1 MRLTIIST
9 SIGSLGSGRGGGVEL
24 TLNSLVSGL
33 LKQNHFINVVAPI
46 NSQLS
51 ESCNNANLFTVE
63 GQEQKSWQH
72 QDYFTK
78 TKISKDSIVYLML
91 EKAISLMSDCD
102 AIINLSYDWL
112 PIFKTLEVDY
122 PILHLISMG
131 DESLEIRNIISSVY
145 KKYPNN
151 FAFHS
156 HAQASDFS
164 FVKDPIILGNG
175 FELSKYTFQ
184 EKKGGPLA
192 WVGRVA
198 PEKGL
203 EDAVYVASQIGE
215 QINVWGVIE
224 DNDYASQIQGL
235 YPSGKVSWKGFLET
249 NQLQKEL
256 GQCRALINTPKWN
269 EAYGN
274 VVVEAMAC
282 GVPVISYK
290 KGGPGE
296 IIKHGET
303 GFLVKADDKENLLT
317 HLKKINSINRRKCR
331 EWVEN
336 NASSNL
342 FADKVISWLKKVI
355 KEYEYLDK
363 SL

>member
-9 SIGSLGSGRGGGVEL
+9 PIGFLGSGKGGGVEL
-24 TLNSLVSGL
+24 TLNSLVNGL
-33 LKQNHFINVVAPI
+33 LKQNHLINVVAPN
-46 NSQLS
+46 NSKLS
-51 ESCNNANLFTVE
+51 ENCELANLVTVK
-63 GQEQKSWQH
+63 GYQQKSWQH

-78 TKISKDSIVYLML
+78 TKISKTSIVTVMF
-91 EKAISLMSDCD
+91 EKALSLMKDCD
-102 AIINLSYDWL
+102 AIINLSYDFL
-112 PIFKTLEVDY
+112 PISKTLEVDY

-131 DESLEIRNIISSVY
+131 DESNEVSNIISKVY
-145 KKYPNN
+145 SDFPYN

-156 HAQASDFS
+156 RAQASDYPFI
-164 FVKDPIILGNG
+164 KDPIILGNG

-184 EKKGGPLA
+184 EKNDGPLA

-203 EDAVYVASQIGE
+203 EDAVYVASEMGE
-215 QINVWGVIE
+215 KLNVWGYVE
-224 DNDYASQIQGL
+224 NKEYASKIEES
-235 YPSGKVSWKGFLET
+235 YPSGQISWKGYLKT
-249 NQLQKEL
+249 NKLQKEL

-282 GVPVISYK
+282 GVPVVAYK

-296 IIKHGET
+296 IIQHGVT
-303 GFLVKADDKENLLT
+303 GFLVKANDKESLLL
-317 HLKKINSINRRKCR
+317 HLKKIKSIDRKKCR

-336 NASSNL
+336 NASSNI
-342 FADKVISWLKKVI
+342 FADKVASWLKKVI
-355 KEYEYLDK
+355 KEYE
-363 SL
+363 

>member
-9 SIGSLGSGRGGGVEL
+9 PIGYLGSGKGGGVEL
-24 TLNSLVSGL
+24 TLNSLVNGL

-46 NSQLS
+46 NSKLS
-51 ESCNNANLFTVE
+51 ESCLFANLFTVD
-63 GQEQKSWQH
+63 GYEQKSWQH
-72 QDYFTK
+72 QNYFTK
-78 TKISKDSIVYLML
+78 TNISKTSIINVMF
-91 EKAISLMSDCD
+91 EKALSLMKDCD
-102 AIINLSYDWL
+102 AIINLSYDYL
-112 PIFKTLEVDY
+112 PISKTLEIDY

-131 DESLEIRNIISSVY
+131 DESDEVSNIISKVY
-145 KKYPNN
+145 SNYPYN

-156 HAQASDFS
+156 RAQASDFP

-184 EKKGGPLA
+184 EKKDGPLA

-203 EDAVYVASQIGE
+203 EDAVYVASQMGE
-215 QINVWGVIE
+215 TLNVWGLIE
-224 DNDYASQIQGL
+224 DKEYASKIENL
-235 YPSGKVSWKGFLET
+235 YPSGQICWKGYLQT
-249 NQLQKEL
+249 KNLQLEL

-282 GVPVISYK
+282 GVPVVAYK
-290 KGGPGE
+290 RGGPSE

-303 GFLVKADDKENLLT
+303 GFLVKANDKENLLHYLT
-317 HLKKINSINRRKCR
+317 QINRINRKTCR

-336 NASSNL
+336 NASSNI
-342 FADKVISWLKKVI
+342 FASKVVSWLKKVI
-355 KEYEYLDK
+355 KEYE
-363 SL
+363 